1 MPRLLLVTRPLAS
14 FVRAAGE
21 VTEAEVRGEAEVLP
35 VASLFLPTLVMLPT
49 TPLLAL
55 FTAFWC
61 CKGCRSVRQPLRGL
75 ECPKNNFGFRFE
87 IFTCC
92 LCSSD
97 CPCSPAKAW
106 EVHHRSLFQRK
117 IPHFARSPRPR
128 GPRQDQ
134 GWRAWVPG
142 AAPGSSVGEEW

>member
-1 MPRLLLVTRPLAS
+1 MQGARNILEARATVWKGSKPMSRFSNITLLNRVRYFIYHKGSEAKIIHIQSNCISGETSFHCYTCSQDLRERGALPRLLLVTRPLAS

-75 ECPKNNFGFRFE
+75 E
-87 IFTCC
+87 
-92 LCSSD
+92 
-97 CPCSPAKAW
+97 
-106 EVHHRSLFQRK
+106 
-117 IPHFARSPRPR
+117 
-128 GPRQDQ
+128 
-134 GWRAWVPG
+134 
-142 AAPGSSVGEEW
+142 